1 MPIKIFRKKKKEKT
15 LRLQIQ
21 ICQVKFIFCLKYILS
36 EAFEEC
42 SIILIMGPD
51 SNHPLP

>member
-1 MPIKIFRKKKKEKT
+1 MPIKIFRKKEKKT
-15 LRLQIQ
+15 PRLQIQ
-21 ICQVKFIFCLKYILS
+21 IRQVKFNFCLKYVIL
-36 EAFEEC
+36 FEEC